1 MVSSS
6 RVKTKIVVN
15 PSVRVYETTS
25 AAPVIVAV
33 VIAATSITP
42 LMIFLARDSLKTN
55 QPRLKGKRNADE
67 ATLRLVHHNL
77 HM

>member
-33 VIAATSITP
+33 VIAATSITR
-42 LMIFLARDSLKTN
+42 LMIFLVRDSLKTN
-55 QPRLKGKRNADE
+55 QPRLKGKRNAGE
-67 ATLRLVHHNL
+67 ATHRLVPS
-77 HM
+77 

>member
-1 MVSSS
+1 MASSS

-25 AAPVIVAV
+25 AARVIVAV
-33 VIAATSITP
+33 VIAATSITR
-42 LMIFLARDSLKTN
+42 LMIFLARDNLKTN

-77 HM
+77 HT